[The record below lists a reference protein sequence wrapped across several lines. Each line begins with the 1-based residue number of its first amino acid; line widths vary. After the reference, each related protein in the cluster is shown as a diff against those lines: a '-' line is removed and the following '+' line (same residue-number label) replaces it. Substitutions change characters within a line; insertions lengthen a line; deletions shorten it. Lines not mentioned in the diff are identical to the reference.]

1 MSSFAR
7 VTQKGPLQGA
17 SRVFSRRCQT
27 GLLKD
32 RSGVTAVEFAIA
44 LPLLLVI
51 IIGAIE
57 FGRALKAKNDMNH
70 TLGKAVRVVYL
81 DTDKTESEL
90 ETLIEESLIR
100 YGAGAVTVDA
110 TQTTISGMP
119 HMKIDVAFPMTLTI
133 PFVNLSEV
141 TLNVDTLAPLVSP
154 LK

>member
-1 MSSFAR
+1 MSSFASA
-7 VTQKGPLQGA
+7 VLKGALQGA
-17 SRVFSRRCQT
+17 SRVFCRGCRT

-44 LPLLLVI
+44 LPLFLVI
-51 IIGAIE
+51 ILGAIE
-57 FGRALKAKNDMNH
+57 FGRALKAQNDMNH

-81 DTDKTESEL
+81 DTNKTESEL

-100 YGAGAVTVDA
+100 YGAGAVSVDA

-141 TLNVDTLAPLVSP
+141 TLNVDTLAPLVRP

>member
-1 MSSFAR
+1 MR
-7 VTQKGPLQGA
+7 QA
-17 SRVFSRRCQT
+17 SRVVSKGSCK

-51 IIGAIE
+51 ILGAIE